1 MKTLLKEST
10 TCLTR
15 KSTSNVDNTRDF
27 SRVVELKDVS
37 FSGSLEF
44 RIMMMTM
51 AKGKGASEAQDWL
64 LLNSE
69 VATLQSP
76 FFKDPF
82 YC

>member
-1 MKTLLKEST
+1 
-10 TCLTR
+10 
-15 KSTSNVDNTRDF
+15 
-27 SRVVELKDVS
+27 
-37 FSGSLEF
+37 
-44 RIMMMTM
+44 MMMTM

-82 YC
+82 YCQRMYSLPSTDLSKEI